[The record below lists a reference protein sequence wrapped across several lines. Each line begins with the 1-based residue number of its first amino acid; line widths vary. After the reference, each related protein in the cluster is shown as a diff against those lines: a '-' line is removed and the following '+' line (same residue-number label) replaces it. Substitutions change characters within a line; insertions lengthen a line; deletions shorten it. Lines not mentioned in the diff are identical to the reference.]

1 MTLGVL
7 EATLERPQGTE
18 ARLMKVALAGVK
30 EITMTTRTRRV
41 LSEESLREDGGVMVF
56 FTGVP
61 ANIP

>member
-18 ARLMKVALAGVK
+18 ARLMKDAWAGMTR
-30 EITMTTRTRRV
+30 ITMTRRGKTV
-41 LSEESLREDGGVMVF
+41 LIEGLSEDGGVMVF
-56 FTGVP
+56 FTRYP

>member
-18 ARLMKVALAGVK
+18 ARLMEDAWAGMTR
-30 EITMTTRTRRV
+30 ITVTRRGKTV
-41 LSEESLREDGGVMVF
+41 LSEGLSEDGGVMVF
-56 FTGVP
+56 FTRYP

>member
-18 ARLMKVALAGVK
+18 AKLMKVAWAGMTR
-30 EITMTTRTRRV
+30 ITMTKRKV
-41 LSEESLREDGGVMVF
+41 LSSDEGLREDGGVMVF
-56 FTGVP
+56 FTGCP

>member
-18 ARLMKVALAGVK
+18 ARLMKLAWAGDTR
-30 EITMTTRTRRV
+30 ITRTRRV

-56 FTGVP
+56 FTGSP

>member
-18 ARLMKVALAGVK
+18 ARLMKDAWVGMTR
-30 EITMTTRTRRV
+30 ITMTRKTV
-41 LSEESLREDGGVMVF
+41 LSEGLSEDGGVMVF
-56 FTGVP
+56 FTGSP

>member
-18 ARLMKVALAGVK
+18 ARLMKLAWAGDTR
-30 EITMTTRTRRV
+30 ITRTRRV
-41 LSEESLREDGGVMVF
+41 LSDESLWEDGGVMVF

>member
-18 ARLMKVALAGVK
+18 ARLMKDAWVGMTK
-30 EITMTTRTRRV
+30 ITMTKRKKV
-41 LSEESLREDGGVMVF
+41 LSSEEGLREDGGVMVF
-56 FTGVP
+56 FTGCP

>member
-18 ARLMKVALAGVK
+18 ARLMKLAWAGDTR
-30 EITMTTRTRRV
+30 ITRTRRGRKV
-41 LSEESLREDGGVMVF
+41 LSEESLSEDGGVMVF
-56 FTGVP
+56 FTGAP

>member
-18 ARLMKVALAGVK
+18 ARLMKDAWAG
-30 EITMTTRTRRV
+30 MTRIPMTRRGKTV
-41 LSEESLREDGGVMVF
+41 LIEGLSEDGGVMVF
-56 FTGVP
+56 FTGYP

>member
-18 ARLMKVALAGVK
+18 ARLMKDAWAGMTR
-30 EITMTTRTRRV
+30 ITMTRRGKTV
-41 LSEESLREDGGVMVF
+41 LIEGLSEDGGVMVC
-56 FTGVP
+56 FTGYP

>member
-18 ARLMKVALAGVK
+18 ARLIKDAWVGVTR
-30 EITMTTRTRRV
+30 ITMTRRGKTV
-41 LSEESLREDGGVMVF
+41 LSEGLSEDGGVMVF
-56 FTGVP
+56 FTGSP

>member
-18 ARLMKVALAGVK
+18 ARLMKLAWAGDTR
-30 EITMTTRTRRV
+30 ITRTRRV